1 MSPLPPPPAV
11 SFASDNFAGVCPEVL
26 DALVA
31 ANTPAAPAY
40 GADRWSTAA
49 IEALRDLFG
58 VPVEVLWCWGGTGA
72 NVVGLASV
80 LRPFE
85 AIVCTDTAHVFV
97 DECGA
102 PTRLTGCPMLPVA
115 HVDGKLTPAA
125 LESQLHGLGVEH
137 HPQPGVV
144 TISQSTELG
153 TVYSAAE
160 IAALAELAHR
170 HGLRLHVDG
179 ARLANAVVA
188 TGTSPAAMLVD
199 TGVDV
204 LTFGATKNGAMYG
217 EAVVFLRPDLAGTAR
232 YTRKLAGQLPSKSRF
247 VAAQFLALLEDDLW
261 LANARRAN
269 AAASLLHRLAADLPG
284 VDVGAPPACNA
295 LFPRLPAEHAVAMRD
310 WSFFWD
316 WDEPRSVYRWMTSF
330 ATTDA
335 DVEAFVAGIRA
346 ILGAG
351 PARGTPT

>member
-1 MSPLPPPPAV
+1 MSTLPPPPAV
-11 SFASDNFAGVCPEVL
+11 SFASDNFAGVSPEVL
-26 DALVA
+26 EALAA

-40 GADRWSTAA
+40 GADRWSAA
-49 IEALRDLFG
+49 ATDVLRELFG
-58 VPVEVLWCWGGTGA
+58 IPAEVLWCWGGTGA

-80 LRPFE
+80 LRSFE

-102 PTRLTGCPMLPVA
+102 PTQLTGCSMLPVA
-115 HVDGKLTPAA
+115 HDDGKLTPAA

-160 IAALAELAHR
+160 IATLAELAHR
-170 HGLRLHVDG
+170 HGLRVHVDG

-217 EAVVFLRPDLAGTAR
+217 EAVVFLRPELAATAR

-247 VAAQFLALLEDDLW
+247 VAAQFLALLEGDLW

-269 AAASLLHRLAADLPG
+269 QTADLLHRLGADLPG
-284 VDVGAPPACNA
+284 VDIGPRPACNA
-295 LFPRLPAEHAVAMRD
+295 LFPRLPTEHVATMRD

-316 WDEPRSVYRWMTSF
+316 WDESRSLYRWMTSF

-335 DVEAFVAGIRA
+335 DVETFVTGIRA
-346 ILGAG
+346 ILHGG